1 MKKAL
6 LIIIGIGVCVQFG
19 VLVSMLVKREL
30 TLRHGEVF
38 RFHTA
43 PVDPF
48 DAFRGR
54 YVALSFDIERERLG
68 TLDTW
73 QLQDNKPCYVQLG
86 TDTNGFATVVR
97 GTECHVA
104 AVFRDNP
111 GNLPVIKARIE
122 KRWIG
127 QGYHHTIKLPFD
139 RFYMPEKLA
148 PEAER
153 VYLEATRGR
162 DRTQSAAAVV
172 RVWRGNAVIEDLE
185 INGVPIVE
193 YLRQAGGN

>member
-19 VLVSMLVKREL
+19 VLASILVKREL
-30 TLRHGEVF
+30 TLRYGEVY

-54 YVALSFDIERERLG
+54 YVALSFDIERENFDALETMRY
-68 TLDTW
+68 
-73 QLQDNKPCYVQLG
+73 NKPCYVQLG
-86 TDTNGFATVVR
+86 ADTNGFATITAAFQDKQKDLPLLKVR
-97 GTECHVA
+97 
-104 AVFRDNP
+104 
-111 GNLPVIKARIE
+111 
-122 KRWIG
+122 KRYYRNNI
-127 QGYHHTIKLPFD
+127 TLPFD
-139 RFYMPEKLA
+139 RYYMPEKLA

-162 DRTQSAAAVV
+162 DRSQSAAAVV
-172 RVWRGNAVIEDLE
+172 RVWRGNAVIQDLE
-185 INGVPIVE
+185 INGVPVVE
-193 YLRQAGGN
+193 YLKKSPDFF